1 MATVRKAVTIARSA
15 DEVWDAVSDAGEL
28 HTRVAPQVVANT
40 TLEAGGEVRIVTFGN
55 GVVLKELIISNDPSA
70 RRLAWSAQSDQWQH
84 HNASLQIFPLG
95 DGRCEAVWMADVLPH
110 AAGEIME
117 QFLTMGLDAMKS
129 HLEGV

>member
-84 HNASLQIFPLG
+84 HNASLQIFPLS
-95 DGRCEAVWMADVLPH
+95 DERCEAVWTADVLPH
-110 AAGEIME
+110 AAGAIME

>member
-55 GVVLKELIISNDPSA
+55 GVVLKEMIISNDPSA

-95 DGRCEAVWMADVLPH
+95 DARCEAVWMADVLPH

>member
-84 HNASLQIFPLG
+84 HNASLQIFPLS
-95 DGRCEAVWMADVLPH
+95 DDRCEAVWTADVLPH
-110 AAGEIME
+110 AAGAIME

>member
-1 MATVRKAVTIARSA
+1 MATVRKTVTIARSA

-84 HNASLQIFPLG
+84 HNASLQIFPLS
-95 DGRCEAVWMADVLPH
+95 DERCEAVWTADVLPH
-110 AAGEIME
+110 AAGAIME

>member
-1 MATVRKAVTIARSA
+1 MATVCKAVTIARSA

-28 HTRVAPQVVANT
+28 NTRVAPQVVANT

-55 GVVLKELIISNDPSA
+55 GVVLRELIISNDRSA

-95 DGRCEAVWMADVLPH
+95 DARCEAVWMADVLPH

-117 QFLTMGLDAMKS
+117 QFLTMGLDAMKL
-129 HLEGV
+129 HLEGA